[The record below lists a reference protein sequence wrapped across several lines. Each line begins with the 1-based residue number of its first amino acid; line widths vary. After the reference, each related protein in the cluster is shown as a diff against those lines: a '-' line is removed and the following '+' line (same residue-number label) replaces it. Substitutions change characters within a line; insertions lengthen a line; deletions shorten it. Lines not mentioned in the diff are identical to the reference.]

1 MSVARHTYDRSATPP
16 FDAVLGAAVVQHLR
30 RLACVTIAAAGA
42 ELAIAGATLLW
53 GPAEVRWVV
62 YGGGPRFAGS
72 FWDVTL
78 PALAVLVGIVAS
90 VAVGGALMAASGV
103 PLVRRIAAAQPH
115 TGVPR
120 RLVVGSLLL
129 HIPSLSLALA
139 ALAALLESG
148 GTGTLVAGL
157 VPQFG
162 SIALVGYLVH
172 RRSRLDPW
180 ICAEKHRSTSAAV
193 L

>member
-1 MSVARHTYDRSATPP
+1 M
-16 FDAVLGAAVVQHLR
+16 QHLR

-53 GPAEVRWVV
+53 GPAEVRWVA
-62 YGGGPRFAGS
+62 YGGGPRAAGT

-78 PALAVLVGIVAS
+78 PTLAVVVGIATS
-90 VAVGGALMAASGV
+90 VAIGGAAMAASGV
-103 PLVRRIAAAQPH
+103 PLARRITAAQPH

-120 RLVVGSLLL
+120 RLIVGSVLL

-139 ALAALLESG
+139 ALAALLEAG
-148 GTGTLVAGL
+148 DIGTSVAGF

-162 SIALVGYLVH
+162 SFALVGYLVH
-172 RRSRLDPW
+172 RRWRLDPW
-180 ICAEKHRSTSAAV
+180 IYAEKHRSSSPAV